1 MDFGVGYFP
10 TGDGLSPGAIA
21 RLVEERGHESLFFAE
36 HTHIPAGRESPW
48 PGGEQLPPKY
58 FHTYDLFVALTA
70 AAAATSRLRV
80 GSGICLIVER
90 DPITTAK
97 EVASVE
103 IISPGA
109 SRVRHRRRLES
120 RGDAQPWHRP
130 PNTHA
135 FDGRA
140 PRGNEGDLDP

>member
-36 HTHIPAGRESPW
+36 HTHIPARRESPW
-48 PGGEQLPPKY
+48 PRGEKLPPKY
-58 FHTYDLFVALTA
+58 FHTYDLFVAP
-70 AAAATSRLRV
+70 AATSRLRV

-103 IISPGA
+103 IISPAGVSSSA
-109 SRVRHRRRLES
+109 S
-120 RGDAQPWHRP
+120 A
-130 PNTHA
+130 
-135 FDGRA
+135 RA
-140 PRGNEGDLDP
+140 GIARKCATTAPTPAPACA

>member
-10 TGDGLSPGAIA
+10 TRDGLSPGAIA

-36 HTHIPAGRESPW
+36 HTHIPARRESPW
-48 PGGEQLPPKY
+48 PRGEKLPPKY
-58 FHTYDLFVALTA
+58 FHTYDLFVAP
-70 AAAATSRLRV
+70 AATSRLRV

-130 PNTHA
+130 PDPDA
-135 FDGRA
+135 LDGRA
-140 PRGNEGDLDP
+140 RRGNEGDLDP